1 MKIIDIYKEF
11 KKLKKEIT
19 VIGRVRSNRQGKAVS
34 FLVLDDGTYAKDL
47 QVVYKPETIGYSQFS
62 ETRVGAIV
70 SIKGMI
76 IETPNRPQPFEI
88 SATEVILLDNCAED
102 YPLQKKEH
110 TLEYL
115 REIPQL
121 RARAKTF
128 QSTFRIRSS
137 AAFAI
142 HEYFIKQNFVYM
154 NTPIIT
160 ENDAEGAG
168 EAFVVTTRKDAK
180 YDQDFF
186 GKKASLTVSGQLN
199 AEAMAQSFNSVYTF
213 GPTFRAENSHTNKHA
228 SEFWMVEP
236 EIAFADLVKDIE
248 IIEGLVKHVIDYVL
262 KNNLEDLKYCESFY
276 EEGLIE
282 RLQKMSND
290 NFEQVT
296 YKEAIDILVEA
307 SKKINFEESNI
318 KFGMDLS
325 TEHERYICEKH
336 FAKPVFVTNY
346 PKEIKSFYMKL
357 NDDGI
362 TVAATDLL
370 VPGIGELVGGS
381 QREDSY
387 DKLIERCN
395 ELKINP
401 EDLKWYIDLR
411 KFGYFKSAG
420 FGLGF
425 ERLVMYLTGAKNIRD
440 VIPFPR
446 TPKNLLF

>member
-1 MKIIDIYKEF
+1 MKIIDIYKQF
-11 KKLKKEIT
+11 KELKKEIT

-47 QVVYKPETIGYSQFS
+47 QIVYKPETKGFNEFL

-70 SIKGMI
+70 SIKGLI
-76 IETPNRPQPFEI
+76 VETPNRPQPFEI
-88 SATEVILLDNCAED
+88 SASEVLLLDNCAEE

-110 TLEYL
+110 TMEYL

-128 QSTFRIRSS
+128 QSTFRIRS
-137 AAFAI
+137 AASFAI
-142 HEYFIKQNFVYM
+142 HEYFVKNNFVYVH
-154 NTPIIT
+154 TPIIT

-199 AEAMAQSFNSVYTF
+199 AEALAQAFNSVYTF
-213 GPTFRAENSHTNKHA
+213 GPTFRAENSHTNRHA

-236 EIAFADLVKDIE
+236 ELAFSDLNDDIQV
-248 IIEGLVKHVIDYVL
+248 IEGLIKHVIKYVL
-262 KNNLEDLKYCESFY
+262 ENNLEDLKYCESFY
-276 EEGLIE
+276 EEGLVD
-282 RLQKMSND
+282 RLSKISND
-290 NFEQVT
+290 NFEKVT
-296 YKEAIDILVEA
+296 YTEAIDILIKA
-307 SKKINFEESNI
+307 SKKVKFEESKI
-318 KFGMDLS
+318 EFGIDLA

-336 FAKPVFVTNY
+336 FKKPVFVTDY

-357 NDDGI
+357 NDDGK

-387 DKLIERCN
+387 DNLIKRCN